1 MNRKNILITLIFT
14 GIFTILFGIAGITNL
29 FEKIDLRLYD
39 GLLHLKKDPPVSEKV
54 VMGIIDEADIDK
66 LGDWPW
72 TRNILADSIIRM
84 KELGA
89 DTTVFDIEYISPSL
103 KSVASNAEENI
114 INQIQKNQSL
124 KKNVFRVL

>member
-1 MNRKNILITLIFT
+1 
-14 GIFTILFGIAGITNL
+14 
-29 FEKIDLRLYD
+29 
-39 GLLHLKKDPPVSEKV
+39 
-54 VMGIIDEADIDK
+54 MGIIDEADIDK

-89 DTTVFDIEYISPSL
+89 DTTIFDIEYISPSL

-114 INQIQKNQSL
+114 INQIQKNQDQTQDFPLYKTIAVITVWLLPWNCFIKLNASS
-124 KKNVFRVL
+124 